1 MALSPSR
8 TSFGQE
14 AAPGPTRGPAVPVLI
29 VTTDDGLWSRVSA
42 AIPGLKLEQF
52 DDPADL
58 VDRWNAS
65 RPAVVLVDARGIDLA
80 RTVERLQTH
89 SVALVPV
96 AYVDED
102 TAAGAAALE
111 RQKALYDHV
120 TSALDPG
127 TTLATFERAGEEA
140 LARSALVPPGVSHSI
155 TSPSPPRAAGS
166 GSSRTVYVAGGA
178 ALACALAAAA
188 VWFTRSPA
196 PAPERPQAGAPTA
209 APAADSAAP
218 AATTAETAEA
228 TPEAGASIE
237 EIEQRLAQARTA
249 MRDKRYID
257 PENDNALLHYR
268 NVLAIDPENGEAR
281 QGIDRLAEVLI
292 GRAESAMNAR
302 DYSAALR
309 AVEVARSLKPDHPR
323 LAALDAQVGQR
334 LQELSLA
341 QIQAAL
347 QANSFE
353 RAAVLIRQAERNG
366 AVTAAQAAQLRG
378 EITRR
383 QASSEVQDLARL
395 AQARIAQGRLLEPA
409 NDSAKSYLA
418 RLQAR
423 GDGGAELAARLR
435 NDYVRRLTTEAR
447 AAAGRGATGD
457 FDAFAAELRANGVS
471 AAQIAQLQR
480 EPAAAAAAANAPKVA
495 EAARF
500 AQLAQER
507 LGQRRLL
514 APESDNALY
523 YYRSLQVADPRNAA
537 LPGLRDALGTALVDQ
552 ARAAYDGGRAA
563 EAQLALDAA
572 RDVGVPAATIA
583 AVQAAGTAPRAPVVT
598 QQPRLARA
606 LNPQYPARAAQDGV
620 EGWVD
625 VEFLVNTEG
634 EAQNVRAVGSEP
646 ARVFDQAAV
655 TAVRRARF
663 EPARTADGTPVAM
676 NTRLRVRFAIQNDQK
691 TR

>member
-8 TSFGQE
+8 TSFGQD
-14 AAPGPTRGPAVPVLI
+14 ATPGQTRGPAVPVLV
-29 VTTDDGLWSRVSA
+29 VTTDDDLWSRVSVA
-42 AIPGLKLEQF
+42 LPGLKLEQF

-58 VDRWNAS
+58 VERWNAS
-65 RPAVVLVDARGIDLA
+65 RPAVALVDARGIDLA
-80 RTVERLQTH
+80 RVVERLQTH
-89 SVALVPV
+89 SVAIVPV
-96 AYVDED
+96 AYVDDD
-102 TAAGAAALE
+102 TLGTAAALE

-155 TSPSPPRAAGS
+155 TSPPPPRAAAG
-166 GSSRTVYVAGGA
+166 GPSRTVYLAGGA
-178 ALACALAAAA
+178 ALACVLAAAA

-196 PAPERPQAGAPTA
+196 PATDAT
-209 APAADSAAP
+209 APAATPTAPVAPDAAAP
-218 AATTAETAEA
+218 AATAEA
-228 TPEAGASIE
+228 APDAGASLE
-237 EIEQRLAQARTA
+237 EVEQRLAQARAA

-257 PENDNALLHYR
+257 PDDDNALLHYR

-292 GRAESAMNAR
+292 GRAESAMTSR

-309 AVEVARSLKPDHPR
+309 AVEVARNLKPDHPR

-353 RAAVLIRQAERNG
+353 RAAALIRQAERNG
-366 AVTAAQAAQLRG
+366 AVSAAQVAQLRG
-378 EITRR
+378 EISRR
-383 QASSEVQDLARL
+383 QASTEIQDVVRL
-395 AQARIAQGRLLEPA
+395 AQARLAQGRLFEPA
-409 NDSAKSYLA
+409 NDSAKFYIA

-423 GDGGAELAARLR
+423 GGDAADVAARLR
-435 NDYVRRLTTEAR
+435 TDYVRRLTGEAR
-447 AAAGRGATGD
+447 TAATRGSTAE
-457 FDAFAAELRANGVS
+457 FDALAAELRASGVS

-480 EPAAAAAAANAPKVA
+480 EPAAGNASSAAPRPA
-495 EAARF
+495 ESARV

-507 LGQRRLL
+507 LAQKRLL
-514 APESDNALY
+514 APEGDNALHY
-523 YYRSLQVADPRNAA
+523 FRSLQAAEPRNAA
-537 LPGLRDALGTALVDQ
+537 LPGLRDALGGALVEQ
-552 ARAAYDGGRAA
+552 ARAAYEGGRAA

-606 LNPQYPARAAQDGV
+606 LTPQYPARAVQDGV

-625 VEFLVNTEG
+625 VEFTVSVEG
-634 EAQNVRAVGSEP
+634 EAENVRAVGAEP

-655 TAVRRARF
+655 AAVRRARF
-663 EPARTADGTPVAM
+663 EPARTADGAPVPM
-676 NTRLRVRFAIQNDQK
+676 NTRLRVRFALQK
-691 TR
+691 GPTAR